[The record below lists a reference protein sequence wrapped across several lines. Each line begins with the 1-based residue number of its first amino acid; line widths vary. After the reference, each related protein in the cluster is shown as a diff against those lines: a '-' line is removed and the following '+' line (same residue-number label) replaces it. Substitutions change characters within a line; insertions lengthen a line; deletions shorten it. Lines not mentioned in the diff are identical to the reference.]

1 MFYSDMPWY
10 APFAH
15 PNFDAR
21 RRLHTFRGFAGF
33 DMFGWEGCGPESLS
47 QPFQSREIRWM
58 MKIYE
63 DDCLW
68 CSHSIGQ
75 SFTPPYSMWL
85 ISLLARHVCFIVKQT
100 MFLGEW
106 RGYGL
111 NINFDALPISAG
123 CLVQDI
129 SEGATEDISCL
140 APGIS
145 CCGAGLK
152 DWFTIS

>member
-1 MFYSDMPWY
+1 MPHLHIQTSTQGEGFTDIPS
-10 APFAH
+10 AVSPGSTCL
-15 PNFDAR
+15 DEKDVGR
-21 RRLHTFRGFAGF
+21 RVCLDHSN
-33 DMFGWEGCGPESLS
+33 P
-47 QPFQSREIRWM
+47 EIRWM

-63 DDCLW
+63 DYCLW

-85 ISLLARHVCFIVKQT
+85 ISLLARHVCFIVKKT

-106 RGYGL
+106 RGCGYGL
-111 NINFDALPISAG
+111 NINVDALPIAAG

-129 SEGATEDISCL
+129 SEGATEDISRL

-145 CCGAGLK
+145 CCCAGLK
-152 DWFTIS
+152 DWFTIW